1 MKTFLLIGGIICLGL
16 SFFVKAYFLQ
26 FLVVGGLFLGFYLAW
41 KRTSELD
48 ELKKIIKEHNE
59 LMKEDIELLRKDQ
72 D

>member
-1 MKTFLLIGGIICLGL
+1 MKNFLLIGGIICLGL
-16 SFFVKAYFLQ
+16 SFLVSAYFLQ

-59 LMKEDIELLRKDQ
+59 LMKQDMELLKKDQ
-72 D
+72 E